1 MSHDPSFSDLMDRL
15 RRGDS
20 AAAERVFARFAGRLI
35 GLARRR
41 LGARLRG
48 KEDAE
53 DVMQS
58 VLKSFFVR
66 QAGGEFELGDWDGL
80 WALLTVITLRK
91 CGYRTRRF
99 LAARR
104 DVRRE
109 AAPSSPDEAGGWE
122 AVSRE
127 PTPEE
132 AAVLAETVEDLFR
145 GLDEDNRRI
154 VELSLQGHRPAEVS
168 AAVGLT
174 ERTVYRVLER
184 VRDRLERL
192 ADEGAAP

>member
-1 MSHDPSFSDLMDRL
+1 MSQDPGFDALMDRL
-15 RRGDS
+15 RRGEE
-20 AAAERVFARFAGRLI
+20 AAAVEVFHHFARRLI
-35 GLARRR
+35 GLARVR
-41 LGARLRG
+41 LGARLRQ
-48 KEDAE
+48 KVDPEDIL
-53 DVMQS
+53 QS
-58 VLKSFFVR
+58 VFKSFFVR
-66 QAGGEFELGDWDGL
+66 QAAGAYDLDSWDSL